1 MKRKSRSL
9 QTSRLSEFHLFL
21 LARRFRGNERFKASL
36 MFLEEKEFLI
46 ICFPFFE
53 ERIGFDEILSF
64 GYTELKC
71 LIEE

>member
-1 MKRKSRSL
+1 MKDLK
-9 QTSRLSEFHLFL
+9 LF
-21 LARRFRGNERFKASL
+21 

-71 LIEE
+71 LIKEKA

>member
-1 MKRKSRSL
+1 MKDLK
-9 QTSRLSEFHLFL
+9 FF
-21 LARRFRGNERFKASL
+21 

-46 ICFPFFE
+46 ICVPFFE

-71 LIEE
+71 LIKEKA

>member
-1 MKRKSRSL
+1 MKDLKL
-9 QTSRLSEFHLFL
+9 
-21 LARRFRGNERFKASL
+21 L

-53 ERIGFDEILSF
+53 ERIGFDEISF

-71 LIEE
+71 LREEKA

>member
-1 MKRKSRSL
+1 MNPGVCRYLDCTGSISFYWLGGPKGMKDLK
-9 QTSRLSEFHLFL
+9 FF
-21 LARRFRGNERFKASL
+21 

-71 LIEE
+71 LIKEKA